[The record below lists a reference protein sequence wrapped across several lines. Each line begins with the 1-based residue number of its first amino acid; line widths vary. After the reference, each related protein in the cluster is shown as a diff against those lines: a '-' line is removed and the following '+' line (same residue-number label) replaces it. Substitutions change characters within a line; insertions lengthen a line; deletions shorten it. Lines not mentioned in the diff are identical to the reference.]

1 MRRVLLGDFNHE
13 TNTFS
18 VQPADLEAFEKLFC
32 VYAPDVERKFR
43 DTNFEMAGFI
53 DCAEKYG
60 WQAVHTIVASAN
72 PCGKVTDGAWDKIVG
87 IILAAAKT
95 QGPFDGVLLSLH
107 GAMVTESFDD
117 AEGELLTQLRQI
129 VGPQVPIA
137 ITLDLHANVS
147 PRMTEMAN
155 IICSYRTYPHIDM
168 RDRGRQAGELL
179 EQAMMGK
186 IKPRSLLARRPQLM
200 GVNGGRSDEGPMVPM
215 LEQARRYET
224 EAGILCVSINGGFS
238 LADIYDVGPSITVT
252 YNEFIPGAAK
262 RAEEIKESLADE
274 MWRTREIV
282 TNTYLTPEQAAAM
295 ALSHDGKGKPLII
308 ADYADNPGAG
318 TYGDSTTLL
327 KALLEAEV
335 PDVAF
340 GLMRDPEAVSV
351 LKNYAEGQK
360 ATINLGGKI
369 DPKFGG
375 GPLNLTGKVLRIT
388 DGRFVCQGPMYQGI
402 TKNLGPTIVFQ
413 VEGVEIL
420 ITTNLLQLLDR
431 QMFVA
436 NGLIPEKKRVV
447 VVKSMQHFRAA
458 FEPMASRVIVCD
470 GGGLAT
476 PARGKLPFSKA
487 RRPLWPLDLD
497 ISA

>member
-1 MRRVLLGDFNHE
+1 MPRVLLGDFNHE

-18 VQPADLEAFEKLFC
+18 VQPADLKAFEQLFC
-32 VYAPDVERKFR
+32 VYAPDIEKKFR
-43 DTNFEMAGFI
+43 NTNFEMAGFI
-53 DCAEKYG
+53 DCAEKFN
-60 WQAVHTIVASAN
+60 WQTIHTIVASAN
-72 PCGKVTDGAWDKIVG
+72 PCGKVTDDAWDKLTG
-87 IILAAAKT
+87 IILAAARE

-117 AEGELLTQLRQI
+117 AEGQLLSQIRQI
-129 VGPQVPIA
+129 VGPKIPIA

-147 PRMTEMAN
+147 PRMVEMAN

-186 IKPRSLLARRPQLM
+186 ISPRTVLARRPQLM

-215 LEQARRYET
+215 LEKARRYEK
-224 EAGILCVSINGGFS
+224 ESGILCVSINGGFS

-252 YNEFIPGAAK
+252 YDESVIDAVQ
-262 RAEEIKESLADE
+262 RAEEIKESLANE
-274 MWRTREIV
+274 MWLTRDVV
-282 TNTYLTPEQAAAM
+282 TNTYLTPEQAAAI
-295 ALSHDGKGKPLII
+295 ASNHDGKGKPLII

-318 TYGDSTTLL
+318 TYGDSTTVL
-327 KALLEAEV
+327 KALLDARIS
-335 PDVAF
+335 DVAF
-340 GLMRDPEAVSV
+340 GLIRDPEAVSH
-351 LKNYAEGQK
+351 LKNYNEGD
-360 ATINLGGKI
+360 TTTVHLGGKV
-369 DPKFGG
+369 DPNFGG
-375 GPLNLTGKVLRIT
+375 RPLSLTGKILRIT
-388 DGRFVCQGPMYQGI
+388 NGEFVCQGPMYEGI
-402 TKNLGPTIVFQ
+402 TKNLGPTVVFQ
-413 VEGVEIL
+413 VDGIEIL

-431 QMFVA
+431 QMFAA
-436 NGLIPEKKRVV
+436 NGIIPEKKRVV

-476 PARGKLPFSKA
+476 PARGKLPFFKA

-497 ISA
+497 ISL

>member
-18 VQPADLEAFEKLFC
+18 VQPADLKAFEQLFC
-32 VYAPDVERKFR
+32 VYAPDIEKKFR
-43 DTNFEMAGFI
+43 NTNFEMAGFI
-53 DCAEKYG
+53 DCAEKYD

-72 PCGKVTDGAWDKIVG
+72 PCGKVTDDAWAKLAG
-87 IILAAAKT
+87 IILAAAKN

-117 AEGELLTQLRQI
+117 AEGQLLTQVRQI
-129 VGPQVPIA
+129 VGPKVPIA
-137 ITLDLHANVS
+137 ITLDLHANLS
-147 PRMTEMAN
+147 LRMTEMAN
-155 IICSYRTYPHIDM
+155 IVCSYRTYPHIDM
-168 RDRGRQAGELL
+168 RDRGQQAGELL
-179 EQAMMGK
+179 EQAMAGK
-186 IKPRSLLARRPQLM
+186 IKPRTVLARRPQLM

-215 LEQARRYET
+215 LEQARRYEN
-224 EAGILCVSINGGFS
+224 EPGILCVSINGGFS
-238 LADIYDVGPSITVT
+238 LADIYDVGPSVTVT
-252 YNEFIPGAAK
+252 YDESTAGAAQ

-274 MWRTREIV
+274 MWRTRDIV
-282 TNTYLTPEQAAAM
+282 TNTYLTPEQAAAI
-295 ALSHDGKGKPLII
+295 ASNHDGKGKPLII

-327 KALLEAEV
+327 KALLDAGV
-335 PDVAF
+335 SDVAF
-340 GLMRDPEAVSV
+340 GLIRDPEAVSH
-351 LKNYAEGQK
+351 LKNYKEGQS
-360 ATINLGGKI
+360 ATIRLGGKV
-369 DPKFGG
+369 DPRFGG
-375 GPLNLTGKVLRIT
+375 SSLSLTGKVLRVT
-388 DGRFVCQGPMYQGI
+388 DGKFVCQGPMYQGI
-402 TKNLGPTIVFQ
+402 TKNLGPTVVFQ
-413 VEGVEIL
+413 VDGIEIL

-436 NGLIPEKKRVV
+436 NGIIPENKRVV

-476 PARGKLPFSKA
+476 PARGKLPFSRV

>member
-18 VQPADLEAFEKLFC
+18 VQPADLKAFEKLFFI
-32 VYAPDVERKFR
+32 YAPDVERKFR

-60 WQAVHTIVASAN
+60 WQAIHTVVASAN
-72 PCGKVTDGAWDKIVG
+72 PCGRVTDDAWDKITG
-87 IILAAAKT
+87 IILAAAKN

-117 AEGELLTQLRQI
+117 AEGQLLSQVRQI

-147 PRMTEMAN
+147 PLMTEMAN

-179 EQAMMGK
+179 EQAMSGK
-186 IKPRSLLARRPQLM
+186 IRPCSLLAQRPRLL

-215 LEQARRYET
+215 LEQARRYES
-224 EAGILCVSINGGFS
+224 EPGILCVSINGGFS

-252 YNEFIPGAAK
+252 YDDSIPGAAQ
-262 RAEEIKESLADE
+262 RAEKIKESLADE
-274 MWRTREIV
+274 MWRTRDVI
-282 TNTYLTPEQAAAM
+282 TNTYLTPEQAAAI
-295 ALSHDGKGKPLII
+295 ALSYDGKGKPLII

-318 TYGDSTTLL
+318 AYGDSTTLL
-327 KALLEAEV
+327 KALLEARA

-340 GLMRDPEAVSV
+340 GLIRDPEAVSV
-351 LKNYAEGQK
+351 LKNHAEGQN
-360 ATINLGGKI
+360 ATVNLGGKI
-369 DPKFGG
+369 DPRFGG
-375 GPLNLTGKVLRIT
+375 SPLTLTGKVLRVT
-388 DGRFVCQGPMYQGI
+388 DGEFVCQGPMYQGI
-402 TKNLGPTIVFQ
+402 AKSLGPTVVFQ
-413 VEGVEIL
+413 VEGIEIL

-436 NGLIPEKKRVV
+436 NGLIPENKRVV

>member
-18 VQPADLEAFEKLFC
+18 VQPADLKAFEQLFC
-32 VYAPDVERKFR
+32 VYAPDIEKKFR
-43 DTNFEMAGFI
+43 NTNFEMAGFI
-53 DCAEKYG
+53 DCAEKYD
-60 WQAVHTIVASAN
+60 WQIIHTIVASAN
-72 PCGKVTDGAWDKIVG
+72 PCGKVTDDAWDKLTG
-87 IILAAAKT
+87 IILAAAKK
-95 QGPFDGVLLSLH
+95 QGSFDGVLLSLH

-117 AEGELLTQLRQI
+117 AEGQLLTQVREI
-129 VGPQVPIA
+129 VGPKVPIA

-147 PRMTEMAN
+147 PRMAEIAN

-179 EQAMMGK
+179 EQAMIGK
-186 IKPRSLLARRPQLM
+186 TKPRTVLAKRPQLM

-215 LEQARRYET
+215 LEQARRYEN
-224 EAGILCVSINGGFS
+224 EPGILCVSINGGFS
-238 LADIYDVGPSITVT
+238 LADIYDVGPSVTVT
-252 YNEFIPGAAK
+252 YDESILGAAQ
-262 RAEEIKESLADE
+262 RAEEIKENLADE
-274 MWRTREIV
+274 MWRTRDVV
-282 TNTYLTPEQAAAM
+282 TNTYLTPQQAAAI
-295 ALSHDGKGKPLII
+295 ASSYDGKGRPLII

-327 KALLEAEV
+327 KALLDARV
-335 PDVAF
+335 SDVAF
-340 GLMRDPEAVSV
+340 GLIRDPEAVSH
-351 LKNYAEGQK
+351 LKNYKEGQGT
-360 ATINLGGKI
+360 TIRLGGKI
-369 DPKFGG
+369 DPSFGG
-375 GPLNLTGKVLRIT
+375 SPLSLAGKVLRIT
-388 DGRFVCQGPMYQGI
+388 DGKFVCQGPMYQGI

-413 VEGVEIL
+413 VDGIEIL

-436 NGLIPEKKRVV
+436 NGIIPENKRVV

-476 PARGKLPFSKA
+476 PARGKLPFSKV